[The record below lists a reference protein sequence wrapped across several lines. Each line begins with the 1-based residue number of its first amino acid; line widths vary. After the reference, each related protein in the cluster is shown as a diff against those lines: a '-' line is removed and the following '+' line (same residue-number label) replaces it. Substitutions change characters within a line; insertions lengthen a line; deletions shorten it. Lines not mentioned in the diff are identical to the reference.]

1 MDQLLNEE
9 YFSSLNYLRTFVGI
23 AVLLIN
29 IFCLN
34 FIYERYSRSNEN
46 KNDLKKNL
54 PLFGLAIF
62 LVISV
67 IKTSLALSLGLVGAL
82 SIIRFRTAIKEPEQ
96 IINYLIVMA
105 ISISIAAE
113 KELLSIIILFV
124 YLIVYIY
131 NSNKETSEKQTF
143 ISITVPFSES
153 KNFDPISLLDMENG
167 LSIVSISKSFQ
178 GDINI
183 NLTSGKKILKS
194 DLDLLMK
201 NTKYSIDI
209 Y

>member
-1 MDQLLNEE
+1 MEQLLNEE
-9 YFSSLNYLRTFVGI
+9 YFSSLNYLRIFVGI
-23 AVLLIN
+23 IVLLIN

-34 FIYERYSRSNEN
+34 FIYGKYSRSNEN

-54 PLFGLAIF
+54 PLFGLGIF
-62 LVISV
+62 LIISV

-113 KELLSIIILFV
+113 KEMLSIIVLFI

-131 NSNKETSEKQTF
+131 NSNKDNPGKQTF
-143 ISITVPFSES
+143 ISIMVPSSET
-153 KNFDPISLLDMENG
+153 KNFDPISLLELDNG
-167 LSIVSISKSFQ
+167 LRIVSISKSSQ
-178 GDINI
+178 GDINVH
-183 NLTSGKKILKS
+183 LTSDTTIDKS
-194 DLDLLMK
+194 DLELLKK
-201 NTKYSIDI
+201 NDKYSIEI

>member
-9 YFSSLNYLRTFVGI
+9 YFSSLNYLRTLVGI

-113 KELLSIIILFV
+113 KELLSIIILFF

-131 NSNKETSEKQTF
+131 NSNKETPEKQTF
-143 ISITVPFSES
+143 ISITVPLSELE
-153 KNFDPISLLDMENG
+153 NFDPISLLDMENG

-183 NLTSGKKILKS
+183 NLTSDRKILKS
-194 DLDLLMK
+194 DLDFLMK
-201 NTKYSIDI
+201 NNKYSIDI